1 MNDSKKKN
9 LGNKVRS
16 SETDSIDED
25 IKFNFA
31 IPAGVVINGI
41 KSDNNLL
48 VWVKTNC
55 DDIWKWY

>member
-48 VWVKTNC
+48 V
-55 DDIWKWY
+55 